1 LLIYSPLSIGII
13 VPKNQLSIIIIVT
26 IKQYWVITTQAGLY
40 PAENNL
46 FSSFFFNEMLK
57 LFNEM

>member
-1 LLIYSPLSIGII
+1 M
-13 VPKNQLSIIIIVT
+13 
-26 IKQYWVITTQAGLY
+26 ITTQARSS

-46 FSSFFFNEMLK
+46 FYSFSFNEMLK